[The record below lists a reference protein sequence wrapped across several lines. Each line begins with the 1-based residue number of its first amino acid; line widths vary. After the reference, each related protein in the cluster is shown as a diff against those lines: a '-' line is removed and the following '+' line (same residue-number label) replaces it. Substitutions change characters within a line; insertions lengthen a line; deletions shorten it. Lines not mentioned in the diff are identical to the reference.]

1 MTNTEIIRNVASAT
15 GESIKT
21 TETVVNSFLNQVA
34 VALATDDKVQLIGFG
49 TFEVRERKAKVGRN
63 PRTGEEIEIAAT
75 KAPVFKAGALLKD
88 AVR

>member
-1 MTNTEIIRNVASAT
+1 MTKTEIIRNVASAT

-21 TETVVNSFLNQVA
+21 TETVVNSFLNHVA

-75 KAPVFKAGALLKD
+75 KAPVFKARALLKD